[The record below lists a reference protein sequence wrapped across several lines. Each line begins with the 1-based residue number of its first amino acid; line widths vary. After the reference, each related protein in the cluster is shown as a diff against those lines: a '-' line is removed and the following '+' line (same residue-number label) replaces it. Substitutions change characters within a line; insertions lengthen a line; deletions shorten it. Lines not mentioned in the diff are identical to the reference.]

1 MQTARM
7 ATSQRWCSLALGI
20 RKSSSLDSRI
30 CEPGWDRPRRETQ
43 SGQIEEKCFHVIQI
57 TDRTVPREHNCRR
70 KGKEYA
76 SPPQLSLRARCCLL
90 LTWRDRRWPSPEA
103 WLPRL
108 SAPPFVSKPRRLAP
122 VRRCE
127 IQLPRQMIHPEWG
140 HKTG

>member
-1 MQTARM
+1 M
-7 ATSQRWCSLALGI
+7 ATSQQLLCSALGI
-20 RKSSSLDSRI
+20 RKSSSLDSKI
-30 CEPGWDRPRRETQ
+30 CEPCWDRPRRETQ
-43 SGQIEEKCFHVIQI
+43 SGQIEEKYSHVIHI
-57 TDRTVPREHNCRR
+57 TDRTVPRKHNCQRR
-70 KGKEYA
+70 VKEYA

-108 SAPPFVSKPRRLAP
+108 SAPPFVSKPRRVAS
-122 VRRCE
+122 VRRRE